1 MNRQESDWEKIFS
14 IHISDKRLELTFL
27 GIKANLNYKE
37 IHYILTTYTIELLR
51 YKYDRT
57 KC

>member
-51 YKYDRT
+51 
-57 KC
+57 